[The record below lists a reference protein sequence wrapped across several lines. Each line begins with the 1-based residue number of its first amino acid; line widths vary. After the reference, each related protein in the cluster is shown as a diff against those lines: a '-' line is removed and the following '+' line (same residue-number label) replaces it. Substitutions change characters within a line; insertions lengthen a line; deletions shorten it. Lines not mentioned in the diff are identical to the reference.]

1 MNRLI
6 NLSQIVASFLK
17 AFKKLW
23 WIMVAFMIVFA
34 VLGYRSYK
42 KHYVPSY
49 ETKATFSIT
58 APQYDGS
65 EDKTYTNNSQLA
77 SILSV
82 SFGYLIN
89 NELFYEIIKQ
99 DLGVNYVRINWNVYW
114 SNSKYCLCLFCKNN

>member
-1 MNRLI
+1 MTNSYNESVNNGKEPI

-89 NELFYEIIKQ
+89 NE
-99 DLGVNYVRINWNVYW
+99 
-114 SNSKYCLCLFCKNN
+114 